1 MTQKRTNLK
10 TVIALFMI
18 IAVSLT
24 TLAGCGAETETGNK
38 DITVTIVYKD
48 ETSKDFEINTDAE
61 FLADALVEQ
70 ELIEY
75 DESGYY
81 TTIDGVTADFGADKS
96 WWCLTKDGA
105 MTTDGLNTQPIA
117 DGDVFEITYTID

>member
-1 MTQKRTNLK
+1 MTQKRTNKK

-18 IAVSLT
+18 ILVSLVA
-24 TLAGCGAETETGNK
+24 LAGCGAETHTGNK

-48 ETSKDFEINTDAE
+48 ETSKDFEISTDAE

-81 TTIDGVTADFGADKS
+81 TTIDGVTADFNADKS
-96 WWCLTKDGA
+96 WWCLTKNGT

>member
-1 MTQKRTNLK
+1 MTQKRTSLK

-18 IAVSLT
+18 IAVSLSA
-24 TLAGCGAETETGNK
+24 LAGCGAETETVNK

-48 ETSKDFEINTDAE
+48 ETSKDFEISTDAE

-81 TTIDGVTADFGADKS
+81 TTIDGVTADFSTDKS
-96 WWCLTKDGA
+96 WWCLTKDGT